1 MNLTSRALWICAFI
15 AVVGIVGQ
23 WGVDGLFASLWRYPT
38 AALLAA
44 LLYEGVVARQHPLDV
59 RWMSGRKTRCA
70 ANSTAASRWFFPMAD
85 MGRPR
90 VKSSPRMESMKAGG
104 ESLR

>member
-59 RWMSGRKTRCA
+59 RLQLPAQGHLGRQHTMTVALNNPTARVTGARWKLLPPTGVHASTR
-70 ANSTAASRWFFPMAD
+70 
-85 MGRPR
+85 
-90 VKSSPRMESMKAGG
+90 
-104 ESLR
+104 